1 MSTSA
6 APSRGP
12 TTSAARPRPPAFPL
26 TASTS
31 RALAGDPMKTIVM
44 WLMSTLTVLVL
55 LFGYHTSTSSTA
67 AAAGGTSSVSTPYSG
82 STTASGATSAPTT
95 GSSGSSGSSSAA
107 STGGSTV
114 TGTIADTRWGPV
126 QVQITVA
133 DGSITD
139 VAVAQYPDSNGKD
152 QEINARALPILIQE
166 TLEAQ
171 SASIDMVSGATY
183 TSDGYVTS
191 LQSALDQAGL

>member
-1 MSTSA
+1 M
-6 APSRGP
+6 R
-12 TTSAARPRPPAFPL
+12 
-26 TASTS
+26 
-31 RALAGDPMKTIVM
+31 MKKIVM

-67 AAAGGTSSVSTPYSG
+67 AAAGGDSSVATPFSG
-82 STTASGATSAPTT
+82 STTSTGAAGSTSAAAT
-95 GSSGSSGSSSAA
+95 GSSSSSSSAA
-107 STGGSTV
+107 SGTV
-114 TGTIADTRWGPV
+114 TGAAADTRWGPV

-139 VAVAQYPDSNGKD
+139 VSVVQYPTSNGKD

-166 TLEAQ
+166 TLKAQ

>member
-1 MSTSA
+1 M
-6 APSRGP
+6 R
-12 TTSAARPRPPAFPL
+12 
-26 TASTS
+26 
-31 RALAGDPMKTIVM
+31 MKKIVM

-55 LFGYHTSTSSTA
+55 IFGYHTSTSTSSTA
-67 AAAGGTSSVSTPYSG
+67 AAAGGDYSVATPFSG
-82 STTASGATSAPTT
+82 STTSTGAAGSTSAAAT
-95 GSSGSSGSSSAA
+95 GSSSSSSSAA
-107 STGGSTV
+107 SGTV
-114 TGTIADTRWGPV
+114 TGAAADTRWGPV

-139 VAVAQYPDSNGKD
+139 VSVVQYPTSNGKD

-166 TLEAQ
+166 TLKAQ

>member
-1 MSTSA
+1 
-6 APSRGP
+6 
-12 TTSAARPRPPAFPL
+12 
-26 TASTS
+26 
-31 RALAGDPMKTIVM
+31 MKKIVM

-67 AAAGGTSSVSTPYSG
+67 VAAGGNTSARTPYSG
-82 STTASGATSAPTT
+82 STSAPTAGSSSATT
-95 GSSGSSGSSSAA
+95 GSSSSGSTSSSASSSAA
-107 STGGSTV
+107 SPSSAATSGTV
-114 TGTIADTRWGPV
+114 TGTVADTRWGPV

-133 DGSITD
+133 GGSITN
-139 VAVAQYPDSNGKD
+139 VAVVQYPNSNGKD

-166 TLEAQ
+166 TLKAQ
-171 SASIDMVSGATY
+171 SAGIDMVSGATY